1 VDGRTGRCREF
12 EYDEKIEED
21 VERWARGHPDL
32 IKIYD
37 RDELLARRA
46 RREGLDWAAMD
57 EEERLRFA
65 DRLLN
70 RAGESS

>member
-1 VDGRTGRCREF
+1 MNGRTGCCREF

-21 VERWARGHPDL
+21 VGRWARGHTDL

-37 RDELLARRA
+37 RDELLARR
-46 RREGLDWAAMD
+46 EGLDRAAVD